1 MWRLQRHDPAPDHH
15 VRGLHPAGDG
25 LPMGVSC
32 PAAFAAV
39 GAGVFLW
46 AINVVAFYATYIVL
60 GSRMSPTVIIF
71 WRAFTGLQAA
81 VVALGSLVITV
92 VKMGRHE

>member
-1 MWRLQRHDPAPDHH
+1 MTPLQ
-15 VRGLHPAGDG
+15 LIT
-25 LPMGVSC
+25 
-32 PAAFAAV
+32 FAAYILLATACLWACRAQPV
-39 GAGVFLW
+39 LRPWALAMFLW

-81 VVALGSLVITV
+81 VVALGSLIITV